1 MMLRG
6 LFLFLFTTTSAEVFS
21 SEQTTQ
27 IEKFVTDVLSC
38 YNVPGLGLAVV
49 RGNQTWTKGFG
60 MADLEKDIP
69 VDKSKT
75 LFGIGSLTKAF
86 TVTQIAMLLS
96 ESNGR

>member
-1 MMLRG
+1 M
-6 LFLFLFTTTSAEVFS
+6 FLWGAFVFLITTASAEVFS

-27 IEKFVTDVLSC
+27 IEKFVTDVMTC
-38 YNVPGLGLAVV
+38 YNVPGLTLAVV

-60 MADLEKDIP
+60 MADLEKNIP
-69 VDKSKT
+69 VDKRKT